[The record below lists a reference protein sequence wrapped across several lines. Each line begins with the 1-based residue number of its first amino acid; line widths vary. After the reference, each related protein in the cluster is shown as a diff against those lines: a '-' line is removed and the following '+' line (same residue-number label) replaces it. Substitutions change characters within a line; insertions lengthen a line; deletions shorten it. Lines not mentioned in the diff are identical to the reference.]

1 VALRGWDRRLALT
14 VLAAG
19 VVLLFVAAGQ
29 LLVDQSMTPSIAYSL
44 IGGVA
49 LLLLGFVI
57 DPRAVEDLA
66 RSRRARFGSV
76 TVVVSAGVIGVL
88 VMGNVIASRS
98 LAAAD
103 LTRAGY
109 YTLSGRSVA
118 AMKRID
124 SPLSIRG
131 FYRNSADEMRA
142 RHDDESLL
150 ALYRAQSGYL
160 TVRMVDPDANFE
172 LAKRLGVTS
181 TGSGSLAIQYKG
193 KPPIVLA
200 HGSHTEQDLTS
211 AILKLQSDRTPQI
224 CWVAGDGERD
234 LKDNDEADGY
244 SAVRA
249 QLELNNYRTL
259 SLPLATVGVVPPDC
273 DVLAIVGPRRA
284 LSTGVAQNVTDYLS
298 RGGKVLL
305 AADPYLDQSNAS
317 LNNLL
322 KPYGVS
328 FDGGLVIDADDSHHA
343 LNDMTAPVV
352 LDFGAS
358 PVARGMSS
366 NLAFFSRS
374 TAIVGQPDPSV
385 SAVKVATTTANSY
398 EIVQPRDRNDRRPG
412 DKAGPFTLLETL
424 EKKQEGGKSTR
435 IVVSG
440 TGRIGSN
447 LVLPP
452 LQSGTGNLQ
461 LFLSS
466 LDWLSQQE
474 DLISVPAKPAR
485 AVPLVVSDADRN
497 FSILV
502 TMGLLPL
509 AVAGAGLLVWY
520 RRRRGTLAGPE

>member
-1 VALRGWDRRLALT
+1 VAVSGWARGLALT
-14 VLAAG
+14 ALAAG
-19 VVLLFVAAGQ
+19 VVLLFIAAGQ
-29 LLVDQSMTPSIAYSL
+29 LLVDQAMTPAITYSL
-44 IGGVA
+44 IGGIA

-57 DPRAVEDLA
+57 DPGAAVDLA
-66 RSRRARFGSV
+66 RSRRTRFGSV
-76 TVVVSAGVIGVL
+76 SVVVSAGVIGAL

-109 YTLSGRSVA
+109 YTLSGRSIA
-118 AMKRID
+118 ALERID
-124 SPLSIRG
+124 APFTVTG
-131 FYRNSADEMRA
+131 FYRNSADEIRA
-142 RHDDESLL
+142 RHDDETLL
-150 ALYRAQSGYL
+150 ALYQARSRFF
-160 TVRMVDPDANFE
+160 TVRMIDPDANFE

-181 TGSGSLAIQYKG
+181 TGSGSLALQYKG
-193 KPPIVLA
+193 RPPIVLA

-224 CWVAGDGERD
+224 CWMAGDGERD
-234 LKDNDEADGY
+234 FKDNDEADGY

-249 QLELNNYRTL
+249 QLDLNNYRTL
-259 SLPLATVGVVPPDC
+259 SLPLATVGVVPPEC
-273 DVLAIVGPRRA
+273 DVLAILGPRRA
-284 LSTGVAQNVTDYLS
+284 LSAGVSQSVAEYLN
-298 RGGKVLL
+298 RGGKLLL

-317 LNNLL
+317 LNTLL

-343 LNDMTAPVV
+343 LNDLTAPVV
-352 LDFGAS
+352 LDFGPS

-366 NLAFFSRS
+366 NLAFFSRT
-374 TAIVGQPDPSV
+374 TAIVGQPDASV

-412 DKAGPFTLLETL
+412 DKAGPFTLMETL
-424 EKKQEGGKSTR
+424 EKKQEGGKATR
-435 IVVSG
+435 IVITG

-474 DLISVPAKPAR
+474 DLISLPPKPAR
-485 AVPLVVSDADRN
+485 AVPLFISDADRN

-509 AVAGAGLLVWY
+509 AVAVAGVFVWY
-520 RRRRGTLAGPE
+520 RRRRELPS